1 MKTGTP
7 DVKEVPH
14 FLRCSLLAALMI
26 DNNHCALPGGGPV
39 EPYTGL
45 HRSKLGTVLECTC
58 LQVSLLCCDVR
69 FVASPIL
76 GSLGLF

>member
-7 DVKEVPH
+7 DVKEIPH

-39 EPYTGL
+39 EPYTGSSPL
-45 HRSKLGTVLECTC
+45 KAWFCLGVYMSASVFVVL
-58 LQVSLLCCDVR
+58 
-69 FVASPIL
+69 
-76 GSLGLF
+76 